1 MSNNPFF
8 RHRRSFPHMAGH
20 VVNISFWILFSS
32 IELCPHSLSILS
44 TQICIQTK
52 WGFVWQSVPIS
63 SQISRDPARCADN
76 HRSKIKSLKY
86 TVGIQSNMLIVSGI
100 LSIIYY
106 EFWVHTECAKWLL
119 PRLWDWVW
127 DWDGDFRFRVT
138 LSLTK
143 NNVLS
148 FNKSLTVCF
157 WVFSQRM

>member
-8 RHRRSFPHMAGH
+8 RHRRSLPHMAGH

-106 EFWVHTECAKWLL
+106 EFWVQL
-119 PRLWDWVW
+119 PRLWDW
-127 DWDGDFRFRVT
+127 DFRFRVT

-143 NNVLS
+143 TTMFFLLIKV
-148 FNKSLTVCF
+148 SLYVFGYFHRVC
-157 WVFSQRM
+157 M